1 MHPQGGSSNFADLAA
16 ALAMCCGLSAGPK
29 EREGHAQAIA
39 RAIGGEQRKH
49 VIFVLCD
56 GMGCNVLEKH
66 LESDKFLHAHND
78 PNRLVSV
85 FPSTTPAALTTL
97 ATAAWPGRHGM
108 PGWDLRD
115 QKGCEFPGQAG
126 PGPVQLRCLHKEV
139 TDMRSHK
146 PASEMGFGQQEVY
159 KEAPWTGRADLSRR
173 MLFVNAY
180 NSTGFTDWYQGANS
194 ANVQNI
200 SETCAETLG
209 TLEGSEDALRFF
221 ATGVDRVI
229 DAVESAERDGQHS
242 YTYLYTAHPDKHMH
256 PLGTDH
262 PEVRKV
268 VRGLDSELA
277 RLWQSLRSK
286 DATLVVTADHGHVT
300 VDPCDMVT
308 LPDEL
313 LACLEYANV
322 GVHGKGRHA
331 PLHVRAG
338 RRGEFEALWAVNA
351 RLRESFLLLDVDDAA
366 AEGLFGP
373 EPPRPDVRPRLGDYL
388 VLSLGAAT
396 LVTPKEA
403 KSFRDGEARGCQG
416 AHGSLLREEMRIPFV
431 LCTPEGTASR
441 A

>member
-1 MHPQGGSSNFADLAA
+1 
-16 ALAMCCGLSAGPK
+16 
-29 EREGHAQAIA
+29 
-39 RAIGGEQRKH
+39 
-49 VIFVLCD
+49 
-56 GMGCNVLEKH
+56 
-66 LESDKFLHAHND
+66 
-78 PNRLVSV
+78 
-85 FPSTTPAALTTL
+85 
-97 ATAAWPGRHGM
+97 
-108 PGWDLRD
+108 
-115 QKGCEFPGQAG
+115 
-126 PGPVQLRCLHKEV
+126 
-139 TDMRSHK
+139 
-146 PASEMGFGQQEVY
+146 
-159 KEAPWTGRADLSRR
+159 

-180 NSTGFTDWYQGANS
+180 NSTGFTDWYQGENS
-194 ANVQNI
+194 ANIQNI
-200 SETCAETLG
+200 NETCLETLG
-209 TLEGSEDALRFF
+209 TLEGSDDALRFF

-229 DAVESAERDGQHS
+229 EAVDSAEREGRSS

-277 RLWQSLRSK
+277 RLWQGLRSK

-338 RRGEFEALWAVNA
+338 RRGEFEALWAAHA
-351 RLRESFLLLDVDDAA
+351 RLRESFLLLDVEDAA

-373 EPPRPDVRPRLGDYL
+373 EPPRREVRPRLGDYL
-388 VLSLGAAT
+388 VLSVGAAT

-403 KSFRDGEARGCQG
+403 ESFRDGGGRSCQG

-431 LCTPEGTASR
+431 LCTPEGTTF
-441 A
+441 